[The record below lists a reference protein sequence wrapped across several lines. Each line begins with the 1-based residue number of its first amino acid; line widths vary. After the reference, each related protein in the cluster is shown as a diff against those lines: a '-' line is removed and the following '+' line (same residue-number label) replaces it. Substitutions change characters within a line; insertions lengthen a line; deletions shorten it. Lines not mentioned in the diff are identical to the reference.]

1 MLSWT
6 RALMMFLSVGLIGAG
21 VLPGCA
27 AFGKCGFEG
36 CLGDAGITSQ
46 VHARLD
52 LHPALGPP
60 NLIRVQTLDGVVYL
74 YGLVD
79 TVFERELAGAIARE
93 TPGVARVVN
102 SI

>member
-1 MLSWT
+1 MLRRT
-6 RALMMFLSVGLIGAG
+6 HALVMFLSVGLIGAG

-27 AFGKCGFEG
+27 S
-36 CLGDAGITSQ
+36 LGDAGITSQ

-52 LHPALGPP
+52 LHPALEPP

-79 TVFERELAGAIARE
+79 TAFERELAEAIARE

-102 SI
+102 SIGISGNR